1 MDIHQLNAKEIL
13 KSHDWTF
20 PIPIAYGPGRIN
32 EISEICQS
40 LSINNPLIVTDKSS
54 QDLPFI
60 SQLIDLLNK
69 AGLTSDIFSEI
80 SPNPRDDEI
89 SVGSSYYKSGDHDAI
104 IAIGGG
110 SAMDGAK
117 AICLTANNDIPLWDF
132 EWEKEPANI
141 SNDEPFPKLITI
153 PTTAGTGAETEGT
166 AMVTDTDKGMKFCIC
181 HPGLKPS
188 IAILDPELTLGLPR
202 TLTAWTGADAM
213 IHAIEG
219 YCVPGFHPLCD
230 GAALQSLSLVS
241 DNLTLAVDE
250 PDNIKARGA
259 MLVASCL
266 GGIAFLKGLGLVH
279 AISHMV
285 GAEFDTHHGLTN
297 AIVLPVV
304 TRYNFPELEGK
315 VQRMSSAMHYEDSS
329 VEAFISNLDELLNQI
344 EIPKS
349 LDEIGVPIDCVE
361 RISEKA
367 MKDSAYATN
376 PRIASLEDMNQL
388 VYKSIKQAR

>member
-1 MDIHQLNAKEIL
+1 MDIHQLNATEIL
-13 KSHDWTF
+13 KFHDWTF

-40 LSINNPLIVTDKSS
+40 LNVNSPLIVTDKSS

-60 SQLIDLLNK
+60 SQLINLLNK
-69 AGLTSDIFSEI
+69 AGLTSGIFTEI

-89 SVGSSYYKSGDHDAI
+89 SVGSSYYKSGDHDAV

-132 EWEKEPANI
+132 EWEKEPAKI

-181 HPGLKPS
+181 HPFLRPS
-188 IAILDPELTLGLPR
+188 IAILDPELTLDLPR

-241 DNLTLAVDE
+241 ENLTLAVDE
-250 PDNIKARGA
+250 PNNIKARGA

-279 AISHMV
+279 AISHMI

-315 VQRMSSAMHYEDSS
+315 VHRMSSSMHYEDSS
-329 VEAFISNLDELLNQI
+329 IEAFISNLDELLDRIQ
-344 EIPKS
+344 IPKS
-349 LDEIGVPIDCVE
+349 LEEIGVPIDCVE

>member
-1 MDIHQLNAKEIL
+1 
-13 KSHDWTF
+13 
-20 PIPIAYGPGRIN
+20 
-32 EISEICQS
+32 
-40 LSINNPLIVTDKSS
+40 
-54 QDLPFI
+54 
-60 SQLIDLLNK
+60 
-69 AGLTSDIFSEI
+69 
-80 SPNPRDDEI
+80 
-89 SVGSSYYKSGDHDAI
+89 
-104 IAIGGG
+104 
-110 SAMDGAK
+110 
-117 AICLTANNDIPLWDF
+117 
-132 EWEKEPANI
+132 
-141 SNDEPFPKLITI
+141 
-153 PTTAGTGAETEGT
+153 
-166 AMVTDTDKGMKFCIC
+166 
-181 HPGLKPS
+181 
-188 IAILDPELTLGLPR
+188 
-202 TLTAWTGADAM
+202 M

-315 VQRMSSAMHYEDSS
+315 VQRMSSSMHYEDSS

>member
-1 MDIHQLNAKEIL
+1 MDIHQINATEIL

-40 LSINNPLIVTDKSS
+40 LNINNPLIVTDKNS

-69 AGLTSDIFSEI
+69 AGLTSGIFAEI

-89 SVGSSYYKSGDHDAI
+89 SVGSSYYKSGDHDAV

-132 EWEKEPANI
+132 EWEKEPAKI

-329 VEAFISNLDELLNQI
+329 VEAFISNLGEILDRI

-376 PRIASLEDMNQL
+376 PRIASLEDMHQL

>member
-1 MDIHQLNAKEIL
+1 MDIHQLNATEIL

-32 EISEICQS
+32 EISKICQS

-69 AGLTSDIFSEI
+69 AGLTSGIFAEI

-89 SVGSSYYKSGDHDAI
+89 SVGSSYYKSGDHDAV

>member
-1 MDIHQLNAKEIL
+1 MDIHQLNATEIL

-32 EISEICQS
+32 EISKICQS
-40 LSINNPLIVTDKSS
+40 LNINNPLIVTDKSS

-60 SQLIDLLNK
+60 SQLIDLLKK
-69 AGLTSDIFSEI
+69 AGLTSGIFAEI

-89 SVGSSYYKSGDHDAI
+89 SIGSSYYKSGDHDAV

-132 EWEKEPANI
+132 EWEKEPAKI
-141 SNDEPFPKLITI
+141 SDDEPFPKLITI

-329 VEAFISNLDELLNQI
+329 VEVFISNLDELLNQI

>member
-69 AGLTSDIFSEI
+69 AGLTSGIFAEI

-89 SVGSSYYKSGDHDAI
+89 SVGSSYYKSGDHDAV

-117 AICLTANNDIPLWDF
+117 AICLTTNNDIPLWDF
-132 EWEKEPANI
+132 EWEKEPAKI

>member
-1 MDIHQLNAKEIL
+1 MDIHQLNATEIL

-32 EISEICQS
+32 EISKICQS
-40 LSINNPLIVTDKSS
+40 LNINNPLIVTDKSS

-60 SQLIDLLNK
+60 SQLIDLLKK
-69 AGLTSDIFSEI
+69 AGLTSGIFAEI

-89 SVGSSYYKSGDHDAI
+89 SVGSSYYKSGDHDAV

-132 EWEKEPANI
+132 EWEKEPAKI
-141 SNDEPFPKLITI
+141 TNDEPFPKLITI

-329 VEAFISNLDELLNQI
+329 VEVFISNLDELLNQI

>member
-69 AGLTSDIFSEI
+69 AGLTSGIFAEI

-117 AICLTANNDIPLWDF
+117 AICLTTNNDIPLWDF
-132 EWEKEPANI
+132 EWEKEPAKI

-315 VQRMSSAMHYEDSS
+315 VQRMSSAMNYEDGS

-349 LDEIGVPIDCVE
+349 LDDIGIPIDCVE

-367 MKDSAYATN
+367 MKDSAFATN
-376 PRIASLEDMNQL
+376 PRIASLEEMNQL

>member
-1 MDIHQLNAKEIL
+1 MDIHQLNATEIL

-40 LSINNPLIVTDKSS
+40 LNINNPLIVTDKSS

-69 AGLTSDIFSEI
+69 AGLTSGIFAEI

-117 AICLTANNDIPLWDF
+117 AICLTTNNDIPLWDF
-132 EWEKEPANI
+132 EWEKEPAKI

>member
-1 MDIHQLNAKEIL
+1 MDIHQINATEIL

-69 AGLTSDIFSEI
+69 AGLTSGIFAEI

-89 SVGSSYYKSGDHDAI
+89 SVGSSYYKSGDHDAV

-132 EWEKEPANI
+132 EWEKEPAKI

-279 AISHMV
+279 AISHMI

>member
-1 MDIHQLNAKEIL
+1 MDIHQINSSEIL
-13 KSHDWTF
+13 KSQDWTF

-32 EISEICQS
+32 EISKICQS
-40 LSINNPLIVTDKSS
+40 LNINKPLIVTDKSS

-60 SQLIDLLNK
+60 ADLISLLNK
-69 AGLTSDIFSEI
+69 GNIKSGIFTEI

-89 SVGSSYYKSGDHDAI
+89 SVGSSYFKSGDHDAI

-132 EWEKEPANI
+132 EWEKEPAKI

-181 HPGLKPS
+181 HPGLRPS
-188 IAILDPELTLGLPR
+188 IAVLDPELTIGLPK

-230 GAALQSLSLVS
+230 GAALQSLTLVS

-315 VQRMSSAMHYEDSS
+315 VQRISSAMHYEDIS
-329 VEAFISNLDELLNQI
+329 VEAFISNLDEILDRI

-376 PRIASLEDMNQL
+376 PKIASLEEMNQL

>member
-1 MDIHQLNAKEIL
+1 MDIHQLNATEIL

-32 EISEICQS
+32 EISKICQS

-69 AGLTSDIFSEI
+69 AGLTSGIFTEI

-89 SVGSSYYKSGDHDAI
+89 SVGSSYYKSGDHDAV

-132 EWEKEPANI
+132 EWEKEPAKI

>member
-69 AGLTSDIFSEI
+69 AGLTSGIFAEI

-89 SVGSSYYKSGDHDAI
+89 SVGSSYYKSGDHDAV

-132 EWEKEPANI
+132 EWEKEPAKI

-329 VEAFISNLDELLNQI
+329 VEVFISNLDELLNQI

>member
-1 MDIHQLNAKEIL
+1 LDIHHINSSEIL
-13 KSHDWTF
+13 KPRDWTF

-32 EISEICQS
+32 EISEICNS
-40 LSINNPLIVTDKSS
+40 LKIDNPLIVTDRSS
-54 QDLPFI
+54 HDLPFI
-60 SQLIDLLNK
+60 GRIIDLLNEGSIK
-69 AGLTSDIFSEI
+69 SGIFTEI

-89 SVGSSYYKSGDHDAI
+89 SIGSSSFKSGNHDAV

-117 AICLTANNDIPLWDF
+117 AICLTANNEIPLWDF
-132 EWEKEPANI
+132 EWEKEPAKI
-141 SNDEPFPKLITI
+141 SSDERFPKLITI

-166 AMVTDTDKGMKFCIC
+166 AMVTDTDKDMKFCIC
-181 HPGLKPS
+181 HPGLRPS

-202 TLTAWTGADAM
+202 KLTAWTGADAM

-219 YCVPGFHPLCD
+219 YCVPEFHPLCD

-241 DNLTLAVDE
+241 ENLTLAVDE
-250 PDNIKARGA
+250 PNNIKARGA

-266 GGIAFLKGLGLVH
+266 GGVAFLKGLGLVH
-279 AISHMV
+279 AISHMI

-315 VQRMSSAMHYEDSS
+315 VQRMSSAMHYEDTS
-329 VEAFISNLDELLNQI
+329 VEAFISYLDELLDRI

-349 LDEIGVPIDCVE
+349 LDKIGVPIDCVE

-367 MKDSAYATN
+367 LKDSAYATN

>member
-1 MDIHQLNAKEIL
+1 MDIHQLNATEIL

-69 AGLTSDIFSEI
+69 AGLTSGIFAEI

-89 SVGSSYYKSGDHDAI
+89 SVGSSYYKSGDHDAV

-117 AICLTANNDIPLWDF
+117 AICLTTNNDIPLWDF
-132 EWEKEPANI
+132 EWEKEPAKI

>member
-32 EISEICQS
+32 EISKICQS
-40 LSINNPLIVTDKSS
+40 LNINNPLIVTDKSS

-132 EWEKEPANI
+132 EWEKEPAKI
-141 SNDEPFPKLITI
+141 SDDEPFPKLITI

-329 VEAFISNLDELLNQI
+329 VEAFISNLDELLDRI

-367 MKDSAYATN
+367 MKDSAYVTN

>member
-1 MDIHQLNAKEIL
+1 MDIHQINSSEIL

-32 EISEICQS
+32 EISKICQS
-40 LSINNPLIVTDKSS
+40 LNINKPLIVTDKSS

-60 SQLIDLLNK
+60 ADLISLLNK
-69 AGLTSDIFSEI
+69 GNIKSGIFTEI

-89 SVGSSYYKSGDHDAI
+89 SVGSSYFKSGDHDAI

-132 EWEKEPANI
+132 EWEKEPAKI

-181 HPGLKPS
+181 HPGLRPS
-188 IAILDPELTLGLPR
+188 IAILDPELTLGLPK

-230 GAALQSLSLVS
+230 GAALQSLTLVS

-315 VQRMSSAMHYEDSS
+315 VQRMSSAMDYEDSS
-329 VEAFISNLDELLNQI
+329 VEAFISNLDEILDRI

-376 PRIASLEDMNQL
+376 PKIASLEEMNQL

>member
-69 AGLTSDIFSEI
+69 AGLTSGIFAEI

-117 AICLTANNDIPLWDF
+117 AICLTTNNDIPLWDF
-132 EWEKEPANI
+132 EWEKEPAKI

-376 PRIASLEDMNQL
+376 PRIASLKDMNQL

>member
-69 AGLTSDIFSEI
+69 AGLTSGIFAEI

-132 EWEKEPANI
+132 EWEKEPAKI

>member
-1 MDIHQLNAKEIL
+1 MDIHHINSSEIL
-13 KSHDWTF
+13 KPQDWTF

-32 EISEICQS
+32 EISEICNS
-40 LSINNPLIVTDKSS
+40 LNIDNPLIVTDRSS

-60 SQLIDLLNK
+60 GELIEILNTGSIK
-69 AGLTSDIFSEI
+69 SGIFTEI
-80 SPNPRDDEI
+80 SPNPRENEI
-89 SVGSSYYKSGDHDAI
+89 AKGSSSFRSGNHDAV

-117 AICLTANNDIPLWDF
+117 AICLTANNEIPLWDF
-132 EWEKEPANI
+132 EWEKEPAKI
-141 SNDEPFPKLITI
+141 SNDKPFPKLITI

-181 HPGLKPS
+181 HPGLRPS

-213 IHAIEG
+213 IHSIEG

-230 GAALQSLSLVS
+230 GAALESLSLIS
-241 DNLTLAVDE
+241 ENLILAVDE
-250 PDNIKARGA
+250 PNNITARGA

-297 AIVLPVV
+297 AIVLPVI
-304 TRYNFPELEGK
+304 TRFNFPQLEGK
-315 VQRMSSAMHYEDSS
+315 VQKMSSAMQYDDHS
-329 VEAFISNLDELLNQI
+329 VDAFISNIDEILDRI
-344 EIPKS
+344 EIPKN
-349 LDEIGVPIDCVE
+349 LAEIGVPMDCVE
-361 RISEKA
+361 RISEKS
-367 MKDSAYATN
+367 MKDSAFATN
-376 PRIASLEDMNQL
+376 PRIASLEEMNAL
-388 VYKSIKQAR
+388 VSQSIKQAR

>member
-1 MDIHQLNAKEIL
+1 MDIHQLNATEIL

-69 AGLTSDIFSEI
+69 AGLTSGIFAEI

-132 EWEKEPANI
+132 EWEKVPTKI
-141 SNDEPFPKLITI
+141 SDDEPFPKLITI

>member
-1 MDIHQLNAKEIL
+1 MDIHQINSSEIL
-13 KSHDWTF
+13 KSQDWTF

-32 EISEICQS
+32 EISNICQS
-40 LSINNPLIVTDKSS
+40 LNINKPLIVTDKSS

-60 SQLIDLLNK
+60 ADLISLLNK
-69 AGLTSDIFSEI
+69 GNIKSGIFTEI

-89 SVGSSYYKSGDHDAI
+89 LVGSSYFKSGDHDAI

-117 AICLTANNDIPLWDF
+117 AICLTAHNDIPLWDF
-132 EWEKEPANI
+132 EWEKEPAKI

-188 IAILDPELTLGLPR
+188 IAILDPELTLGLPK

-230 GAALQSLSLVS
+230 GAALQSLTLVS

-329 VEAFISNLDELLNQI
+329 VEAFISNLDEILDRI
-344 EIPKS
+344 KIPKS

-376 PRIASLEDMNQL
+376 PKIASLEEMNQL

>member
-32 EISEICQS
+32 EISKICQS

-69 AGLTSDIFSEI
+69 AGLTSGIFTKI

-89 SVGSSYYKSGDHDAI
+89 SVGSSYYKSGDHDAV

-315 VQRMSSAMHYEDSS
+315 VQRMSSAMNYEDGS

>member
-69 AGLTSDIFSEI
+69 AGLTSGIFAEI

-117 AICLTANNDIPLWDF
+117 AICLTTNNDIPLWDF

-141 SNDEPFPKLITI
+141 SDDEPFPKLITI

-315 VQRMSSAMHYEDSS
+315 VQRMSSAMNYEDGS

-349 LDEIGVPIDCVE
+349 LDEIGVPIDCVK

>member
-1 MDIHQLNAKEIL
+1 MDIHQLNATEIL

-40 LSINNPLIVTDKSS
+40 LNINNPLIVTDKSS

-69 AGLTSDIFSEI
+69 AGLSSGIFTEI

-89 SVGSSYYKSGDHDAI
+89 SVGSSYYKSGDHDAV

-132 EWEKEPANI
+132 EWEKEPAKI

-181 HPGLKPS
+181 HPGLRPS
-188 IAILDPELTLGLPR
+188 ITILDPELTLDLPR

-241 DNLTLAVDE
+241 ENLTLAVDE
-250 PDNIKARGA
+250 PNNIKARGA

-315 VQRMSSAMHYEDSS
+315 VQRISSAMNYEDTS
-329 VEAFISNLDELLNQI
+329 VEAFISNLDELLDRI

>member
-69 AGLTSDIFSEI
+69 AGLTSGIFAEI

-89 SVGSSYYKSGDHDAI
+89 SIGSSYYKSGDHDAV

-132 EWEKEPANI
+132 EWEKEPAKI

-329 VEAFISNLDELLNQI
+329 VEVFISNLDELLNQI

>member
-1 MDIHQLNAKEIL
+1 MDIHQINSSEIL
-13 KSHDWTF
+13 KSQDWTF

-32 EISEICQS
+32 EISKICQS
-40 LSINNPLIVTDKSS
+40 LNINKPLIVTDKSS

-60 SQLIDLLNK
+60 ADLISLLNK
-69 AGLTSDIFSEI
+69 GNIKSGIFTEI

-89 SVGSSYYKSGDHDAI
+89 SIGSSYFKSGDHDAI

-117 AICLTANNDIPLWDF
+117 AICLTANNNIPLWDF
-132 EWEKEPANI
+132 EWEKEPAKI

-181 HPGLKPS
+181 HPGLRPS
-188 IAILDPELTLGLPR
+188 IAVLDPKLTIGLPK

-230 GAALQSLSLVS
+230 GAALQSLTLVS

-315 VQRMSSAMHYEDSS
+315 VQRMSSAMHYEDIS
-329 VEAFISNLDELLNQI
+329 VEAFISNLDEILDRI

-376 PRIASLEDMNQL
+376 PKIASLEEMNQL

>member
-69 AGLTSDIFSEI
+69 AGLTSGIFAEI

-117 AICLTANNDIPLWDF
+117 AICLTTNNDIPLWDF
-132 EWEKEPANI
+132 EWEKEPAKI

-361 RISEKA
+361 RISEKS

>member
-32 EISEICQS
+32 EISKICQS

-69 AGLTSDIFSEI
+69 AGLTSGIFTEI

-132 EWEKEPANI
+132 EWEKEPTKI

-166 AMVTDTDKGMKFCIC
+166 AMVTDTNKGMKFCIC

-344 EIPKS
+344 GIPKS

>member
-1 MDIHQLNAKEIL
+1 MDIHQLNATEIL

-32 EISEICQS
+32 EISKICQS
-40 LSINNPLIVTDKSS
+40 LNINNPLIVTDKSS

-69 AGLTSDIFSEI
+69 AGLTSGIFAEI

-89 SVGSSYYKSGDHDAI
+89 SVGSSYYKSGDHDAV

-132 EWEKEPANI
+132 EWEKEPAKI

>member
-1 MDIHQLNAKEIL
+1 MDIHHINSSEIL
-13 KSHDWTF
+13 KPQDWTF

-32 EISEICQS
+32 EISEICNS
-40 LSINNPLIVTDKSS
+40 LNIDNPLIVTDRSS
-54 QDLPFI
+54 HDLPFI
-60 SQLIDLLNK
+60 GRIIDLLNEGSIK
-69 AGLTSDIFSEI
+69 SGIFTEI

-89 SVGSSYYKSGDHDAI
+89 SIGSSSFKSGNHDAV

-117 AICLTANNDIPLWDF
+117 AICLTANNEIPLWDF
-132 EWEKEPANI
+132 EWEKEPAKI
-141 SNDEPFPKLITI
+141 SNDEPFPKLINI

-181 HPGLKPS
+181 HQGLRPS

-241 DNLTLAVDE
+241 ENLTLAVDE
-250 PDNIKARGA
+250 PNNIKARGA

-266 GGIAFLKGLGLVH
+266 GGVAFLKGLGLVH

-315 VQRMSSAMHYEDSS
+315 VQRISSAMNYEDTS
-329 VEAFISNLDELLNQI
+329 VEAFISNLDELLDRI

>member
-1 MDIHQLNAKEIL
+1 MDIHQINATEIL

-69 AGLTSDIFSEI
+69 AGLTSGIFAEI

-117 AICLTANNDIPLWDF
+117 AICLTTNNDIPLWDF
-132 EWEKEPANI
+132 EWEKEPAKI

-349 LDEIGVPIDCVE
+349 LNEIGVPIDCVE

>member
-1 MDIHQLNAKEIL
+1 MDIHQLNATEIL
-13 KSHDWTF
+13 ESHDWTF

-32 EISEICQS
+32 EISKICQS
-40 LSINNPLIVTDKSS
+40 LNINNPLIVTDKSS

-60 SQLIDLLNK
+60 SQLIDLLKK
-69 AGLTSDIFSEI
+69 AGLTSGIFAEI

-89 SVGSSYYKSGDHDAI
+89 SVGSSYYKSGDHDAV

-132 EWEKEPANI
+132 EWEKEPAKI

>member
-1 MDIHQLNAKEIL
+1 MDIHQLNATEIL

-32 EISEICQS
+32 EISKICQS
-40 LSINNPLIVTDKSS
+40 LNINNPLIVTDKSS

-69 AGLTSDIFSEI
+69 AGLTSGIFAEI

-132 EWEKEPANI
+132 EWEKEPAKI

>member
-89 SVGSSYYKSGDHDAI
+89 SVGSSYYKSGDHDAV